1 VRARLASAIAFA
13 GLLAACAH
21 RDPVLP
27 PPEDPVVAFPDAVSL
42 SDIFHLD
49 PAKEAE
55 LLARA
60 GEGDGEAAHRL
71 SLHYAAIEDPA
82 HADRWLRTA
91 AELGERVAQ
100 YSLWFKL
107 REQRDCATRREAHA
121 SLKRAADQGYEA
133 ARSELASSKASM
145 AACAR

>member
-1 VRARLASAIAFA
+1 VRAAVASTVAVA
-13 GLLAACAH
+13 GLLVACAH

-27 PPEDPVVAFPDAVSL
+27 PPEDPAIEFPDAVSL
-42 SDIFHLD
+42 SDIFHVD

-71 SLHYAAIEDPA
+71 SLHYTAIEDPA

-91 AELGERVAQ
+91 AELGEPVAQ

-107 REQRDCATRREAHA
+107 REQRDCATQQEAHA
-121 SLKRAADQGYEA
+121 WLQRAADQGNKA